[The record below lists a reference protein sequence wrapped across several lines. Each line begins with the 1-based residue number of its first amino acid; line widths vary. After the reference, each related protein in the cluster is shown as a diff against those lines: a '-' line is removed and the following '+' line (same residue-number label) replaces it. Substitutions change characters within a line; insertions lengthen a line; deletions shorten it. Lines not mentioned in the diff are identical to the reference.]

1 MASQSTTGPELI
13 HLGITNSDVRGASEG
28 LGGGELAVVGTWVHT
43 QGVAMVGVPSSG
55 CYLRESLSPPW
66 TSVFSLTQLGVG
78 EWTHAPPR
86 L

>member
-13 HLGITNSDVRGASEG
+13 HLGVTNSDVRGASEG
-28 LGGGELAVVGTWVHT
+28 LGVGSWLWWAPGYT
-43 QGVAMVGVPSSG
+43 GVAMVGVPSSG
-55 CYLRESLSPPW
+55 CYLRESLALLDLS
-66 TSVFSLTQLGVG
+66 FSLTQLGVG